1 MNLVGHNSGFQY
13 HEKQNLIVIWAA
25 KAACTVVNKMYYEEE
40 GLLEEALEYH
50 YWIHNFREKKNEERA
65 KIRRNGLISQKS
77 KYIQFVVNPY
87 RRAVSSYIHA
97 MRTNYAEMAN
107 NTKFNKNISF
117 NQFID
122 LILNQKLKKNPHHS
136 LQMFFLKK
144 NIEYIKMENIKQL
157 LPMINK
163 KYNLNY
169 KIKDSPHHIKTIN
182 LPDSFVGDLLWSD
195 IDVPPKKYYNFY
207 NEKIRKKIEI
217 IYSSDIE
224 TFNYTWNEFINR

>member
-1 MNLVGHNSGFQY
+1 
-13 HEKQNLIVIWAA
+13 
-25 KAACTVVNKMYYEEE
+25 
-40 GLLEEALEYH
+40 
-50 YWIHNFREKKNEERA
+50 
-65 KIRRNGLISQKS
+65 
-77 KYIQFVVNPY
+77 
-87 RRAVSSYIHA
+87 
-97 MRTNYAEMAN
+97 
-107 NTKFNKNISF
+107 
-117 NQFID
+117 
-122 LILNQKLKKNPHHS
+122 
-136 LQMFFLKK
+136 
-144 NIEYIKMENIKQL
+144 MENIKQL